1 MCKLLIDFLLNIW
14 YNDYSK
20 EKELVRMAV
29 KWFIYT
35 FTDGYQ
41 TIAQKLNSVELS
53 RLTHDHGK
61 LTRKER
67 YKG

>member
-1 MCKLLIDFLLNIW
+1 
-14 YNDYSK
+14 
-20 EKELVRMAV
+20 MAV

-35 FTDGYQ
+35 FADGYQ